1 MILKIYEIFPSDMN
15 MVIKILQLNVNDQ
28 SSFSDAYFS
37 LEIAL
42 RELRIYTKQYEEALI
57 PRIHAK

>member
-37 LEIAL
+37 LEIAF
-42 RELRIYTKQYEEALI
+42 REQRINTKPYEEALI